1 MKRKGLILFD
11 ILMAIVVL
19 FGIIF
24 GTQISTNKIG
34 LNESSMLAENVNKKF
49 DFVATPDYQRK
60 QAGQTAKIKL
70 KIENI
75 DMGE

>member
-24 GTQISTNKIG
+24 GTQISTNKFG